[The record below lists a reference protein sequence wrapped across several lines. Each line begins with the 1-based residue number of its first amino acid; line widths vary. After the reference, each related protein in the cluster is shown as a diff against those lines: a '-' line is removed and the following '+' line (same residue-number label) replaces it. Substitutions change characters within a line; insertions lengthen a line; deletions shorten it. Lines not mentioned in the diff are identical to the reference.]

1 MAVVATGNRDEAL
14 DIVQEAMIKLV
25 KRYGDRGEEEWA
37 PLFYRIVQ
45 TTIRDWYR
53 RQQVRKRLLGF
64 VGFDGDGDEKG
75 VEDFADAA
83 QPAVDESVGH
93 ARAALRLD
101 RALHRLPLRQQQA
114 FLLRAWEGQS
124 VAETAHAMGCSE
136 GSVKTHYSR
145 AVHALR
151 DILGDDIL

>member
-1 MAVVATGNRDEAL
+1 MALVATGNRDDAL
-14 DIVQEAMIKLV
+14 DIIQDAMIKLV
-25 KRYGDRGEEEWA
+25 KNYSGHSEGEWA

-53 RQQVRKRLLGF
+53 RQQVRYRVMSFMGLDRNEDGF
-64 VGFDGDGDEKG
+64 TL
-75 VEDFADAA
+75 EDFPDPGVSQADEVLDNA
-83 QPAVDESVGH
+83 Q
-93 ARAALRLD
+93 AALLLD

-114 FLLRAWEGQS
+114 FMLRAWEGQS
-124 VAETAHAMGCSE
+124 VTETALAMRCSA

-151 DILGDDIL
+151 EILGDYRP